1 MNSKALHKALFCML
15 TILFISL
22 PSMAQNNEKAIY
34 GTYPGT
40 MSTKI
45 TKNGSTFDGAT
56 KNVSFVLSSGDNGTV
71 SIIMKNYSVAGHGLK
86 DISLPNN
93 IITKTD
99 KGWEITQ
106 KNVVQG
112 GYMTED
118 NVYEVSLSF
127 RISDAIISH
136 DGTCSLSLIVKYS
149 GANIKH
155 QFRGN
160 KIITGIK
167 NVNAVQNVSKDI
179 YDLQGRRVEKPG
191 HGIYIVGGKKVMF

>member
-45 TKNGSTFDGAT
+45 TKEGSVYDGVV
-56 KNVSFVLSSGDNGTV
+56 KKVSFVISPEESG
-71 SIIMKNYSVAGHGLK
+71 SISILMKGYTIYGRELQDVL
-86 DISLPNN
+86 LPKNV
-93 IITKTD
+93 ITKTAG
-99 KGWEITQ
+99 GWQISEGSF
-106 KNVVQG
+106 VQG
-112 GYMTED
+112 DYKTKD
-118 NVYEVSLSF
+118 NEYDITLTF
-127 RISDAIISH
+127 KIHGGMINQ
-136 DGTCSLSLIVKYS
+136 DGTCTLSLSV
-149 GANIKH
+149 
-155 QFRGN
+155 QFTNSTIRHEFKGS
-160 KIITGIK
+160 KVVTGIK